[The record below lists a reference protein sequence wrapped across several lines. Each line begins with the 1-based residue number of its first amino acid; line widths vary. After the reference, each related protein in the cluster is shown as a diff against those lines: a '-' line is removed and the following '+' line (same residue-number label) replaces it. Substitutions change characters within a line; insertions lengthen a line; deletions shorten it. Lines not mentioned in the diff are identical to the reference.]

1 MEKETHTSTTTGLPY
16 SPGAVLSDTQDHLR
30 KLAHAWRHI
39 RRRREEGLALYN
51 LSGLERGLRTPET
64 LDDWVLDDEWSGA
77 LYSPRIRALGLDH
90 LGGDPDSH
98 DIVVTI
104 RLTAALYAAF
114 QVTVE
119 PGSTVSV
126 FHPPTVIG
134 RRQGRARRRRPTD
147 RKPLASRSSNV
158 SLNAVMT

>member
-1 MEKETHTSTTTGLPY
+1 M
-16 SPGAVLSDTQDHLR
+16 
-30 KLAHAWRHI
+30 
-39 RRRREEGLALYN
+39 
-51 LSGLERGLRTPET
+51 
-64 LDDWVLDDEWSGA
+64 LDDEWSGA

-98 DIVVTI
+98 DIVVTN

-119 PGSTVSV
+119 PGSTVIGV
-126 FHPPTVIG
+126 FTLLQSSG

-147 RKPLASRSSNV
+147 RNRWRRGSSNV